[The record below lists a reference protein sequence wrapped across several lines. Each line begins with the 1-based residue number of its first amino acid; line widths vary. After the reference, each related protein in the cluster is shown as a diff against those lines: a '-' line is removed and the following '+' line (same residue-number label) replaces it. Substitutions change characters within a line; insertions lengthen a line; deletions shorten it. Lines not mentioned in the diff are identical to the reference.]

1 MRRNHPQ
8 RRKEP
13 AISVRRSKPIWI
25 RLTGMLIMAFFC
37 FLAGTAGVHAEA
49 STDQNGDTVLIA
61 YFTVPEDVSLE
72 ETDAVSGASILRK
85 DDQVYGNTEYIAN
98 LIAAR
103 TGGALFAIESAAD
116 YPREHAPLLDA
127 AAEEQNTDA
136 RPELTAVIDHPE
148 AYDTI
153 FIGYPIWWG
162 DLPQPLYT
170 FLETYDFSGKTIIL
184 FCVHGG
190 SGLAGTM
197 STISGLQP
205 DANVLSQAYTVSRN
219 SVANVAQ
226 DDINTW
232 IDSLELN

>member
-1 MRRNHPQ
+1 MRTQPGN
-8 RRKEP
+8 
-13 AISVRRSKPIWI
+13 IRSK
-25 RLTGMLIMAFFC
+25 
-37 FLAGTAGVHAEA
+37 
-49 STDQNGDTVLIA
+49 
-61 YFTVPEDVSLE
+61 
-72 ETDAVSGASILRK
+72 
-85 DDQVYGNTEYIAN
+85 
-98 LIAAR
+98 
-103 TGGALFAIESAAD
+103 
-116 YPREHAPLLDA
+116 
-127 AAEEQNTDA
+127 
-136 RPELTAVIDHPE
+136 
-148 AYDTI
+148 DTI